1 MKKYSSIISIV
12 LIVAIGYFTQ
22 GFTPWWSISLIAL
35 IIALLFQL
43 NPSKGALAGF
53 LAGLILWGGMAFIQ
67 SMANQGLL
75 AERIGMMLGGVPGP
89 IVPLLSGLIGG
100 ITASLGALLGSLGRS
115 MLRAS

>member
-53 LAGLILWGGMAFIQ
+53 LAGLILWGGLAFYRAWP
-67 SMANQGLL
+67 MKDCW
-75 AERIGMMLGGVPGP
+75 P
-89 IVPLLSGLIGG
+89 IVSG
-100 ITASLGALLGSLGRS
+100 ACWAVFPDHWFRCYP
-115 MLRAS
+115 A

>member
-53 LAGLILWGGMAFIQ
+53 LAGLILWGGLAFIQ
-67 SMANQGLL
+67 SMANEGLL
-75 AERIGMMLGGVPGP
+75 ADRIGGCWEGFPDHWFP
-89 IVPLLSGLIGG
+89 CYP
-100 ITASLGALLGSLGRS
+100 A
-115 MLRAS
+115 